1 MVEYNLYVGAKS
13 VEIAEMFLWHG
24 TDKNAIYQVS
34 GMESLIFWQN
44 ICFFAPDIKLIFMC
58 NYYI

>member
-24 TDKNAIYQVS
+24 TDKNGVKTIL
-34 GMESLIFWQN
+34 LIF
-44 ICFFAPDIKLIFMC
+44 
-58 NYYI
+58 